1 MKRDKKEDMNKKS
14 TSEATRVKSKKLK
27 LNKQTQRDQTLRG
40 QKVDSVKG
48 GFAGQQLGAVMGVN
62 MI

>member
-27 LNKQTQRDQTLRG
+27 LNKQTQRDLTLPDR
-40 QKVDSVKG
+40 KSDVVKG
-48 GFAGQQLGAVMGVN
+48 GVLASGGHCSAYQC
-62 MI
+62 